1 MYGNALFVLYCFIAA
16 LVESKLETGI
26 IRHFLQVSVEKCV
39 QECEGNQHCK
49 SVKYVRLSALCT
61 LYRVIQQESSNPGV
75 YVYSKNLI
83 QDCTNGQCWSEDK
96 YDFCGDPVEIYG
108 TKILGNMASVGSKI
122 KYVCLDGSEMVLS
135 ECLTNGSWSL
145 VGEICICSKP
155 GGAAELFNIQ
165 KWTSDKLN
173 STHIRAIASCSENS
187 SCLEMVGLE
196 TVCEVRQGAW
206 KVTKNGCCNIVDKF
220 CFSF

>member
-1 MYGNALFVLYCFIAA
+1 MGRWLVIVLMYGNAMSVLYCFIAA

-39 QECEGNQHCK
+39 QECESNQHCK
-49 SVKYVRLSALCT
+49 SVKYVRLSAFCT

-122 KYVCLDGSEMVLS
+122 KKRMFRWFR
-135 ECLTNGSWSL
+135 NGFI
-145 VGEICICSKP
+145 GMFDKR
-155 GGAAELFNIQ
+155 ELEFGWRN
-165 KWTSDKLN
+165 L
-173 STHIRAIASCSENS
+173 
-187 SCLEMVGLE
+187 
-196 TVCEVRQGAW
+196 
-206 KVTKNGCCNIVDKF
+206 
-220 CFSF
+220 